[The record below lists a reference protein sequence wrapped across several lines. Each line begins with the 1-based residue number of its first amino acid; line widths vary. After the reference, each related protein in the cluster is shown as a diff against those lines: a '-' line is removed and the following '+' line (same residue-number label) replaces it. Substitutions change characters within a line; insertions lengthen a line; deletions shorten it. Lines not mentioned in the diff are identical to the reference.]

1 MSKLQ
6 ELFTNQG
13 QSPWLDNL
21 RRSYLATGR
30 LQELVDGGV
39 RGVTAN
45 PTIFQRAIAGSAD
58 YDDQFRVLLGTG
70 ASRLLATRDRR
81 HRIGPAT
88 APSSL

>member
-30 LQELVDGGV
+30 LQKLVDGGV
-39 RGVTAN
+39 RGVTPN
-45 PTIFQRAIAGSAD
+45 PRSSSGRSPGRLTTTTSSGFSSGPGRAP
-58 YDDQFRVLLGTG
+58 RPPTG
-70 ASRLLATRDRR
+70 HS
-81 HRIGPAT
+81 
-88 APSSL
+88 